1 VNAKLLVSI
10 GAEGGFIAVYGDV
23 SDAAHPRYRVV
34 VADQTLTLLNEE
46 EGGTAIRKDSGWLD
60 TWSDAMKAL
69 DRYPWPHLAC
79 MSVDPTVAAAVWKA
93 LEEYVGHVEQP
104 IRESA
109 MQRWREACAIELPGK
124 S

>member
-1 VNAKLLVSI
+1 MNAKLLVSI

-79 MSVDPTVAAAVWKA
+79 MSVDPSVAAAVWNA
-93 LEEYVGHVEQP
+93 LQEYLGRADRP
-104 IRESA
+104 IRESVI
-109 MQRWREACAIELPGK
+109 QRWREACAPSPK
-124 S
+124 